1 MRPACRAFFTLLV
14 TLLLHN
20 QFNFMKSHFFTVLM
34 TLLVLIFL
42 SPTSLMAHPQDED
55 IILDIE
61 LGEMQLQADQMDEEY
76 QAALKRK
83 RLRKLTSMSWSEK
96 FWLYTKAGFEHIL
109 PKGLDHILFV
119 LGLFFSSLL
128 LASLLWQVTAFTLAH
143 SLTLGLAALG
153 LVTAPGTIVEPLIAL
168 SIVWIAV
175 ENCLFKQTS
184 KWRPFVVFTF
194 GLLHG
199 LGFAAVLR
207 DYGLPKDDLVPSLL
221 AFNVGVELGQIT
233 VILAAFAITLLIQK
247 KSWYRQWI
255 QIPASIAI
263 GLVGAFWF
271 IERTL
276 L

>member
-1 MRPACRAFFTLLV
+1 MLLFLVPASV
-14 TLLLHN
+14 
-20 QFNFMKSHFFTVLM
+20 V
-34 TLLVLIFL
+34 
-42 SPTSLMAHPQDED
+42 AHPQDED

-61 LGEMQLQADQMDEEY
+61 LGEMQLKAGVIDEEY

-83 RLRKLTSMSWSEK
+83 RLRKLASMSWSEK

-119 LGLFFSSLL
+119 LGLFFSSLV

-153 LVTAPGTIVEPLIAL
+153 LVTAPGAIVEPLIAL

-175 ENCLFKQTS
+175 ENCVFKQKS
-184 KWRPFVVFTF
+184 KWRPLVVFAF

-199 LGFAAVLR
+199 LGFAAVLS

-221 AFNVGVELGQIT
+221 AFNLGVELGQIT
-233 VILAAFAITLLIQK
+233 VILAAFAITLFLQK
-247 KSWYRQWI
+247 KPWYRQRV
-255 QIPASIAI
+255 QVPASIII
-263 GLVGAFWF
+263 GCVGAFWF